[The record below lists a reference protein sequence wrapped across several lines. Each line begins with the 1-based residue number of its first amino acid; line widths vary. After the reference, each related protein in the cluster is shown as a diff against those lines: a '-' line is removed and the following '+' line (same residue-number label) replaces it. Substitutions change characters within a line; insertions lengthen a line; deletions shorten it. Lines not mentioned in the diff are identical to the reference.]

1 MGEEKL
7 SQQLSFVDA
16 FAFDWNRKCVY
27 SQHATSLT
35 RTRPIATGSSFCYKK
50 SGAAL
55 HRPLD
60 GATGRLHCLATEN
73 VRAVSVPVID
83 MGTIPDSADR
93 SFMECISGYHQS
105 GVVLGDKLCPHPF
118 HGAYHVL
125 SELRDFLRSVVAFGN
140 VS

>member
-7 SQQLSFVDA
+7 GQQLSLSTRLPLTGTGRA
-16 FAFDWNRKCVY
+16 Y
-27 SQHATSLT
+27 SRHITSLI

-50 SGAAL
+50 LGAAL

-60 GATGRLHCLATEN
+60 GATGRLHGLATGN

-125 SELRDFLRSVVAFGN
+125 SELRDF
-140 VS
+140 